1 MKEGFAYL
9 RQQPL
14 VLVLGITQSIMMAGV
29 VRANVVLVALEND
42 ILHAGSLGLGFLGA
56 GWATGAIIVCLI
68 ASQLPQALRMPLYV
82 AACAGLALGHMATP
96 FVAFLIGAVMMQ
108 ILFGFCRALGGVVAQ
123 SSLMTIVPRH
133 FMGRTQS
140 AMAILT
146 TVVQLFMSIVL
157 GWVAQ
162 GAGLVVAYALL
173 AALYTGATVSAIRAR
188 QLLRSTS

>member
-1 MKEGFAYL
+1 M
-9 RQQPL
+9 
-14 VLVLGITQSIMMAGV
+14 
-29 VRANVVLVALEND
+29 
-42 ILHAGSLGLGFLGA
+42 
-56 GWATGAIIVCLI
+56 

-82 AACAGLALGHMATP
+82 AACAGLAAGHMATP
-96 FVAFLIGAVMMQ
+96 FVAFLVGAVMMQ

-146 TVVQLFMSIVL
+146 TVVQLFMSIAL
-157 GWVAQ
+157 DGCA

-173 AALYTGATVSAIRAR
+173 AVLYTGATVSAIRAR
-188 QLLRSTS
+188 GLYDRLR

>member
-1 MKEGFAYL
+1 ML
-9 RQQPL
+9 
-14 VLVLGITQSIMMAGV
+14 
-29 VRANVVLVALEND
+29 
-42 ILHAGSLGLGFLGA
+42 
-56 GWATGAIIVCLI
+56 
-68 ASQLPQALRMPLYV
+68 LYV
-82 AACAGLALGHMATP
+82 AACGGLAAGHLATP
-96 FVAFLIGAVMMQ
+96 FVEFVVCAVMMQ
-108 ILFGFCRALGGVVAQ
+108 MLFGFCRALGGVVAQ

-146 TVVQLFMSIVL
+146 TVVQLFMSFSL

-188 QLLRSTS
+188 LLS